1 MGPRDVHKFAVLNW
15 KFAKENLMFYNLLSF
30 QQTRSSMSRKQ
41 PPSNQP
47 RSTIKTEFP
56 CVGRAVHEIQG
67 KISVQTASI
76 FDGTQ
81 HDAHR
86 HEQTE
91 VSPSGVISL
100 IQFLS
105 LISIHIT
112 LTRCT
117 YGRNFTLCQYL
128 WRKSKVSKTNSSQ

>member
-1 MGPRDVHKFAVLNW
+1 
-15 KFAKENLMFYNLLSF
+15 
-30 QQTRSSMSRKQ
+30 MSRKQ
-41 PPSNQP
+41 PPPNQP

-67 KISVQTASI
+67 EISVQTTNI

-81 HDAHR
+81 HDAHG

-100 IQFLS
+100 IQFN
-105 LISIHIT
+105 IHIT

-117 YGRNFTLCQYL
+117 FGRNFTLCQYL